1 MEPSATVEQLLPRGL
16 LLRGAGLI
24 SVLAAELLALTVRFD
39 AEGLA
44 RRAHWWTRGLG
55 ESPVLLQGLL
65 AFSAA
70 FLLVVS
76 PQLKVLARSLTEE
89 SAEHR
94 WGPWLSFQLAAVVM
108 FWLCTARVFEGGEDS
123 VGWAMGWVASA
134 VAAAISWLLA
144 IAPARRWWA
153 LARKERMALLVA
165 GVAGAVVVVSGRAVR
180 ELWPPLAGVTFWLV
194 ERLLGVMYS
203 RTVSVPSEL
212 ILGTPAFQVTIAPQ
226 CSGYEGVALVLLF
239 LAVYLWL
246 FRRELRFP
254 HALLLLPIGALAIWL
269 ANVVRIT
276 ALIGIGTSVSAAVAA
291 GGFHSQAGWLFFLA
305 VSLGLMAAGHRVRLF
320 AAPAVTRPEPSGPPR
335 EATEVTALLVPAL
348 VLLAS
353 VIVTSA
359 LSSGFDG
366 LYPFRVAATA
376 IALWHFRAAY
386 RSFDWQWTWE
396 SAAIGGVVFVLWLG
410 LETSGGAQNGSV
422 VDALARLSPG
432 VAVLWLGCR
441 VIGSTITVPLA
452 EEFAF
457 RGYLIRK
464 LVSPAFE
471 SVRPGRF
478 TWLSFVG
485 SSVLFGA
492 LHGRWLAGTLAGM
505 AYAAALYRRGRVADA
520 VYAHMT
526 TNALIAAY
534 VLWSGRW
541 SMWS

>member
-1 MEPSATVEQLLPRGL
+1 MRGAAMIGL
-16 LLRGAGLI
+16 LT
-24 SVLAAELLALTVRFD
+24 AELLALTVRFD

-44 RRAHWWTRGLG
+44 TRAHWWTRGLG

-65 AFSAA
+65 VFSAA
-70 FLLVVS
+70 FLLMVS
-76 PQLKVLARSLTEE
+76 PRLKALARSLARE

-94 WGPWLSFQLAAVVM
+94 WGPWLTLQLAAVGV
-108 FWLCTARVFEGGEDS
+108 FWFCTGRLFEGGSES
-123 VGWAMGWVASA
+123 VGWVVGW
-134 VAAAISWLLA
+134 AAATVTAAVSWLLTIAPGRCWWA
-144 IAPARRWWA
+144 IARQ
-153 LARKERMALLVA
+153 ERMALLLA
-165 GVAGAVVVVSGRAVR
+165 GVAGAVVVASGRAIR
-180 ELWPPLAGVTFWLV
+180 ELWTPLAGVTFWLV
-194 ERLLGVMYS
+194 ERLLGLIYP

-212 ILGTPAFQVTIAPQ
+212 IVGTPTFQVAIAPQ

-254 HALLLLPIGALAIWL
+254 HALLLLPIGTVAIWL

-276 ALIGIGTSVSAAVAA
+276 ALIGIGTSVSAAVAT

-305 VSLGLMAAGHRVRLF
+305 VSLGLMAASHRVRLF
-320 AAPAVTRPEPSGPPR
+320 AAPAVTRSEASGGPR
-335 EATEVTALLVPAL
+335 DATEAAALLVPAL

-353 VIVTSA
+353 VMVTSA
-359 LSSGFDG
+359 MSSGFDG
-366 LYPFRVAATA
+366 LYPLRLGATA

-386 RSFDWQWTWE
+386 RRLDWRWTWE
-396 SAAIGGVVFVLWLG
+396 SAAIGGVVFLLWLG
-410 LETSGGAQNGSV
+410 LEAPGGTQDGSV
-422 VDALARLSPG
+422 ADALTRLSPL

-471 SVRPGRF
+471 SVAPGRF

-505 AYAAALYRRGRVADA
+505 AYAAALYRRGRVAEA

-526 TNALIAAY
+526 TNALIAGY
-534 VLWSGRW
+534 VFWSGRW